1 MEIYL
6 VRHGQT
12 GGNVAHRHQ
21 AEDTPLTALGQ
32 EQARNVGQILKE
44 YKPTHLLSSN
54 LIRALETAQ
63 EIGKACDLVPDTS
76 RHFVELARP
85 KGVTGY
91 RHRSPSSYIFYIQ
104 WLFGKEDETD
114 EGWESYNDVRA
125 RIIQAK
131 EVLATYPED
140 ARLVVVSHSVFI
152 SLFVAHLCNDDALS
166 PMQAVKVFKKL
177 ISMPNTHVTPLLL
190 DTKMSNENNTCAWI
204 VDN

>member
-21 AEDTPLTALGQ
+21 AEDTPLTALGH

-44 YKPTHLLSSN
+44 YKPTHLLTSN
-54 LIRALETAQ
+54 LVRALETAQ

-85 KGVTGY
+85 RGVTGY
-91 RHRSPSSYIFYIQ
+91 LHRSLSSYIFYVQ

-114 EGWESYNDVRA
+114 EGWESYRDVRD
-125 RIIQAK
+125 RILLAK
-131 EVLATYPED
+131 EELAKYPED

-152 SLFVAHLCNDDALS
+152 SLFVAHLCDDNALS
-166 PMQAVKVFKKL
+166 PIEAVRVFRRL
-177 ISMPNTHVTPLLL
+177 LAMPNTHVTPLLL
-190 DTKMSNENNTCAWI
+190 DTKLSVNTCAWTL
-204 VDN
+204 NS